1 MLAVEQLEQEI
12 GAGTIDTVVATF
24 TDMQGHLMGKR
35 IQGEFFL
42 EEVAAQYVEGCNYLL
57 ALDSACSPTS

>member
-1 MLAVEQLEQEI
+1 
-12 GAGTIDTVVATF
+12 
-24 TDMQGHLMGKR
+24 MGKR

-42 EEVAAQYVEGCNYLL
+42 EEVAAQYVEGRNYLL